1 MGFHFEL
8 EGFWI
13 GAEAAILVGSLL
25 GSVEEGPIRGDFSA
39 VRNDAGGHGKAVL
52 AGGKILKFLKQNI
65 LIFLVI
71 FLQFIYLF
79 L

>member
-8 EGFWI
+8 EGFRI
-13 GAEAAILVGSLL
+13 CAEAAILVGELL
-25 GSVEEGPIRGDFSA
+25 GSVKEGPIRGNFSA

-52 AGGKILKFLKQNI
+52 TRGKILKFLEQNI

>member
-13 GAEAAILVGSLL
+13 GAEPAILVDKLL
-25 GSVEEGPIRGDFSA
+25 GSVEKGSIRGDFSA
-39 VRNDAGGHGKAVL
+39 VGNDAGGCGKTVL